1 MAMRKIRTF
10 LVTVSFSLLIL
21 NVHAQVETQPEKQ
34 NIQGFSEDVVEPQY
48 NDGRYPN

>member
-21 NVHAQVETQPEKQ
+21 NVHAQVETQPEKH

-48 NDGRYPN
+48 SDGRYPN